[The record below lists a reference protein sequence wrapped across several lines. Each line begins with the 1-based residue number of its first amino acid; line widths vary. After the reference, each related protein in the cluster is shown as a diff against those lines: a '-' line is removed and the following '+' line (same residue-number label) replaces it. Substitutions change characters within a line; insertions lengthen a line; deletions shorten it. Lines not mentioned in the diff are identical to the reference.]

1 MLKKLLPPMNM
12 SVAEVSRQEGI
23 STVTLCAWRNR
34 VKAEGVPVPGSVNG
48 TDEWSAEAKLAV
60 VI

>member
-1 MLKKLLPPMNM
+1 MNM